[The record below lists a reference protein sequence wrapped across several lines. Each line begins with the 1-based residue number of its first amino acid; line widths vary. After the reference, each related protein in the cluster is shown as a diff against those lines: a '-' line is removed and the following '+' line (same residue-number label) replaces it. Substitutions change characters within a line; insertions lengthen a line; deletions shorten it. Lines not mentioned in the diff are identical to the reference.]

1 MRDLEFYKKQ
11 IESELVVDKYL
22 TVNESLEEYLKN
34 NMPDGKKLFDKK
46 EYFKLNTLIVDF
58 FKELSISIFD
68 SFVTESLPDNND
80 DIIRETK
87 EYHRMWGSVFVYY
100 VKNSNNICLFLDLPY
115 KYMAEL
121 KSIGSYC
128 MGMWYNVYAT
138 ILMTNYIENILGT
151 DKQNVWSLI
160 IDTLIKLD
168 PENEK
173 ILEKIN
179 NNKNKPRGD
188 DGVETN

>member
-11 IESELVVDKYL
+11 IESELVVDKYSI
-22 TVNESLEEYLKN
+22 VNETLEEYLKN
-34 NMPDGKKLFDKK
+34 NTPDGKKLFDKK

-100 VKNSNNICLFLDLPY
+100 VKKSNNISLFLDLPY
-115 KYMAEL
+115 KYMDEL

-128 MGMWYNVYAT
+128 MSMWYNVYAT

-188 DGVETN
+188 DGVKTN

>member
-34 NMPDGKKLFDKK
+34 NTPDGKKLFDKK

-87 EYHRMWGSVFVYY
+87 EYHRMWGIVFVYY
-100 VKNSNNICLFLDLPY
+100 VKKSNNISLFLDLPY

-179 NNKNKPRGD
+179 NNKN
-188 DGVETN
+188 N